1 MQAAV
6 NVFCCNAKKHTTPF
20 LKKGRSTPISTSV
33 FLKNDVCTSTIIVV
47 FSAIHDILSYDLVLC
62 VLLRNID
69 LLYTTIR
76 DLSID
81 KVKIN
86 SFCLFLLFKI
96 SKGKDGMA
104 DSFSSYSDMS

>member
-20 LKKGRSTPISTSV
+20 FKKGRSTPTSTSV

-62 VLLRNID
+62 VLFTNIKIII
-69 LLYTTIR
+69 YH
-76 DLSID
+76 
-81 KVKIN
+81 KMKFVKIKSEN
-86 SFCLFLLFKI
+86 NHILCICFVGFAICFGIF
-96 SKGKDGMA
+96 D
-104 DSFSSYSDMS
+104 